1 MPAWVRI
8 VARRPRQWITDRPTI
23 TAVATASSAGRA
35 AASSPAGASR
45 YFPAAEAEA
54 AIGPPKPIRN
64 ETQPD
69 KNPADG
75 P

>member
-1 MPAWVRI
+1 MAS
-8 VARRPRQWITDRPTI
+8 
-23 TAVATASSAGRA
+23 VATAFWASGEVDSS
-35 AASSPAGASR
+35 SR
-45 YFPAAEAEA
+45 SGTSMYFAAAEAET

-69 KNPADG
+69 RNAASG